1 MNELVIAATP
11 YALLAAGILALLL
24 STRQWA
30 LPVRLLIWGVGA
42 GFLITAIL
50 KRPPSGGAGIDQIA
64 SDALQNWNKPDQS
77 ILAQILAG
85 NWVTVSSV
93 APPMFDVATTVA
105 LVLAVIALLAFTPGE
120 TIERLVRPF
129 LIGLLGAFVGGLIA
143 LGLVASGLAGYQK
156 DRVYVG
162 VLADVDV
169 HDGDTL
175 KIGEV
180 SIRLN
185 GIDAPEKHQECI
197 DVRDCAEQSRRVLS
211 GLVDGA
217 LVICTTPAWIKA
229 GEPPTESF
237 GRPILDCSARREG
250 KAAVNLSETVIASGA
265 AVPFRNSRGELK
277 VAIEERPFR
286 LGCMLRPHLWRNSK
300 EARARFEARSS
311 LEGET
316 AGCPPRP
323 Q

>member
-1 MNELVIAATP
+1 MSGLVLS

-24 STRQWA
+24 STRQWR
-30 LPVRLLIWGVGA
+30 LPIRLAIWVGGA
-42 GFLITAIL
+42 GLLVAAIL
-50 KRPPSGGAGIDQIA
+50 KRPPGGGASIARIA
-64 SDALQNWNKPDQS
+64 SDALQNWNKPGES
-77 ILAQILAG
+77 LLVQILTD
-85 NWVTVSSV
+85 NWVTVGSV

-105 LVLAVIALLAFTPGE
+105 LVLAGIALVAFTPGE
-120 TIERLVRPF
+120 TIERLVRPL

-162 VLADVDV
+162 VLADTDV

-185 GIDAPEKHQECI
+185 GIDAPEKHQECV

-217 LVICTTPAWIKA
+217 LVICTTPAWVRA

-237 GRPILDCSARREG
+237 GRPILDCSARRDG

-277 VAIEERPFR
+277 VAIEEKPFR
-286 LGCMLRPHLWRNSK
+286 LGCMLRPHLWRNNK
-300 EARARFEARSS
+300 DARERFIAGES

-316 AGCPPRP
+316 AGCPPNP